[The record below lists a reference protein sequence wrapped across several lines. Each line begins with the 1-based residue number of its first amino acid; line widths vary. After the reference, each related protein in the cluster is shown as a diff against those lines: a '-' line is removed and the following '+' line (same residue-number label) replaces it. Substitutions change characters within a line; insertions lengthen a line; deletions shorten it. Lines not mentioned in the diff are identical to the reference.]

1 MTLFEELADQG
12 HLTIQP
18 ANIPWN
24 LTKIFQR
31 VKYPRVSPVGGGGG
45 GGGGVL
51 ELTGTLRKLR
61 GVHHQENTSNNDT
74 SSFSSCI

>member
-1 MTLFEELADQG
+1 MGKA
-12 HLTIQP
+12 
-18 ANIPWN
+18 
-24 LTKIFQR
+24 
-31 VKYPRVSPVGGGGG
+31 GGGGG
-45 GGGGVL
+45 AWVVL